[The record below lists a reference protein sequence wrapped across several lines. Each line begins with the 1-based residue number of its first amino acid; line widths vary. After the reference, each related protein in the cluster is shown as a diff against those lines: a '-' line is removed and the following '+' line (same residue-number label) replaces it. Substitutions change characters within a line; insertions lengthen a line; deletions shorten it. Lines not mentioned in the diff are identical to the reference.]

1 MTQQGLDKHLRR
13 VLREA
18 QKAYR
23 AALAAQVRG
32 EDDPALWDA
41 FSEAASALLLASWL
55 SGAAGT
61 VRRAKI
67 PKDALEGII
76 DGKEPMAFAAQPA
89 LSLEGFG
96 AKWMRPVANWFRR
109 RVPISRKEWEVLVEA
124 ARRSAQDVGAHE
136 RENALVDLR
145 KRSPILD
152 SLLRGV
158 VSRPNKPD
166 GVTSVKRIVTGTFF
180 VTGMTPSQTAQVQEL
195 IARVIEE
202 RPGKST
208 VGKLI
213 KTMNLGDFVTT
224 TQAVTGTELTSA
236 RLQTVLRT
244 NTNRAATEGAAE
256 VLRDETVQAFV
267 PLVEYSATKDRR
279 TRPTHLAM
287 DGYVGTMQDFDRM
300 GIAPPTGY
308 ACRCGLIP
316 VSAAEAIDRGFT
328 RPNGTLDYAA
338 IRRHN
343 GARQKLI
350 DARQIP
356 DPGFVNA

>member
-1 MTQQGLDKHLRR
+1 MKRDGLDKHLRR

-18 QKAYR
+18 QRSYR
-23 AALAAQVRG
+23 TALAAQVRG
-32 EDDPALWDA
+32 NDDPALWDA

-55 SGAAGT
+55 AGASGA

-67 PKDALEGII
+67 PAAALEGII
-76 DGKEPMAFAAQPA
+76 DGKEPMTFAQPA
-89 LSLEGFG
+89 LRLDGFG
-96 AKWMRPVANWFRR
+96 AKWMRPIANWFRR
-109 RVPISRKEWEVLVEA
+109 RVPISRQDWEVLIEA
-124 ARRSAQDVGAHE
+124 ARRSARDVGDHE
-136 RENALVDLR
+136 RQNALPDLR
-145 KRSPILD
+145 KRSPVLD
-152 SLLRGV
+152 GLLRGI
-158 VSRPNKPD
+158 VSRPQK
-166 GVTSVKRIVTGTFF
+166 GGITTVKRITTDTFF
-180 VTGMTPSQTAQVQEL
+180 VTGMTPAQTAKTQEL

-208 VGKLI
+208 VGKII

-224 TQAVTGTELTSA
+224 TQAVTGTDLTAA
-236 RLQTVLRT
+236 RLETVLRT

-267 PLVEYSATKDRR
+267 PLVEYSATMDRR
-279 TRPTHLAM
+279 TRETHKGL

-300 GIAPPTGY
+300 GIAPPCGFN
-308 ACRCGLIP
+308 CRCALIP

-350 DARQIP
+350 DTRQMP

>member
-1 MTQQGLDKHLRR
+1 MKRPQLDKHLRR

-18 QKAYR
+18 QQAYR
-23 AALAAQVRG
+23 RALAAQVRG
-32 EDDPALWDA
+32 QDDPALWDA

-55 SGAAGT
+55 AGAAAS
-61 VRRAKI
+61 VRRGKI
-67 PKDALEGII
+67 PARVVEGIV
-76 DGKEPMAFAAQPA
+76 DGQQPMAFAARPL

-96 AKWMRPVANWFRR
+96 AKWMRPIANWFRR
-109 RVPISRKEWEVLVEA
+109 RVPISRQDWEVLVEA
-124 ARRSAQDVGAHE
+124 ARRSAKDVGAHE
-136 RENALVDLR
+136 RENALRDLR
-145 KRSPILD
+145 RRSPILD
-152 SLLRGV
+152 GLLRGIL
-158 VSRPNKPD
+158 SRPNAK
-166 GVTSVKRIVTGTFF
+166 GGITAVKRVVTDTFF
-180 VTGMTPSQTAQVQEL
+180 VTGLNPAQTAQVQEL
-195 IARVIEE
+195 VARVIEE
-202 RPGKST
+202 RPGRST
-208 VGKLI
+208 VGKMI

-224 TQAVTGTELTSA
+224 AQAVTGTELTSA
-236 RLQTVLRT
+236 RLLTVLRT

-256 VLRDETVQAFV
+256 VLRDEKVQAFV

-300 GIAPPTGY
+300 GIAPPCGFS
-308 ACRCGLIP
+308 CRCALIP

-338 IRRHN
+338 IRAHN
-343 GARQKLI
+343 GARQRII